1 MDGVQISQSLTH
13 QSLISKKSMQ
23 IQTHTLCTQTCERE
37 KVLTLTEDEER
48 SRSAQFLSTE
58 PADFGVAGAA
68 LSVNQQT
75 VETAA
80 LRLDGVDAILG

>member
-1 MDGVQISQSLTH
+1 M
-13 QSLISKKSMQ
+13 KSGAA
-23 IQTHTLCTQTCERE
+23 E
-37 KVLTLTEDEER
+37 V
-48 SRSAQFLSTE
+48 AQFLSTE

-80 LRLDGVDAILG
+80 ALRLDGVDAILG